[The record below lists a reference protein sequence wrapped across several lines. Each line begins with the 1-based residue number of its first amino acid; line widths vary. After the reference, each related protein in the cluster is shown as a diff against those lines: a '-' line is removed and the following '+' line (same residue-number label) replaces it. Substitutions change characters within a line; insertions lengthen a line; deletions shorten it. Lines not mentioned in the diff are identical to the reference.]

1 MFESNIENI
10 IFFSYFLSS
19 FWMTAVIWFVQLVH
33 YPSFRYIE
41 LSNMIKFSTFH
52 QQSISII
59 VMPAMLIELF
69 TIILLLSITGFSG
82 SYIIQLVLLL
92 LIWGSTFLLSV
103 PCHSKLI
110 TTPDNE
116 TVEKL
121 IKTNWFRTILWT
133 LKFVLIINLI

>member
-10 IFFSYFLSS
+10 IFYSYLLSS

-69 TIILLLSITGFSG
+69 TIILLLSITGFNNT
-82 SYIIQLVLLL
+82 YIIQLVLLL
-92 LIWGSTFLLSV
+92 LIWGATFLLSV

-110 TTPDNE
+110 STPDYD
-116 TVEKL
+116 TVERL
-121 IKTNWFRTILWT
+121 IKTNWVRTIIWT
-133 LKFVLIINLI
+133 LKFILVVNLI